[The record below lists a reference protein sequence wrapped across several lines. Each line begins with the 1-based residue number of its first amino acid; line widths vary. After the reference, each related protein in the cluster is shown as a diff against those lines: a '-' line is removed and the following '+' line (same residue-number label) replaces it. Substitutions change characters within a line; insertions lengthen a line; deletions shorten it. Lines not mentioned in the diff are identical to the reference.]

1 LLSQFSLLLFQ
12 SHYLI
17 TGEEDQEGILQ
28 KKILITAQMRL
39 VEGMTVKGL
48 PVKPCTA
55 ASAASAVTVGS
66 KIQDKVTVFVRKK

>member
-1 LLSQFSLLLFQ
+1 LLFQ

-17 TGEEDQEGILQ
+17 TGEEDQEG
-28 KKILITAQMRL
+28 ILITAQMRL